1 MIVPAGILP
10 SDVLASSPIIHGDD
24 GGGGGGGGAA
34 AGGGGDGGGNFA
46 QYGGVNPDLD
56 PELAMVGSCVFHACL
71 NLLEI
76 ELCAG
81 FTCVNGRRK
90 GKTRKCTS

>member
-1 MIVPAGILP
+1 
-10 SDVLASSPIIHGDD
+10 
-24 GGGGGGGGAA
+24 
-34 AGGGGDGGGNFA
+34 
-46 QYGGVNPDLD
+46 
-56 PELAMVGSCVFHACL
+56 MVGSCVFYACL
-71 NLLEI
+71 NLLVI